1 MYVRRNIDIV
11 RYIKIYAPYIHI
23 LKSLFI
29 IHISKKIILVNSFQI
44 PMFNKT
50 LIFAV

>member
-29 IHISKKIILVNSFQI
+29 IHISKKNYFSKFISNSNVQ
-44 PMFNKT
+44 
-50 LIFAV
+50 